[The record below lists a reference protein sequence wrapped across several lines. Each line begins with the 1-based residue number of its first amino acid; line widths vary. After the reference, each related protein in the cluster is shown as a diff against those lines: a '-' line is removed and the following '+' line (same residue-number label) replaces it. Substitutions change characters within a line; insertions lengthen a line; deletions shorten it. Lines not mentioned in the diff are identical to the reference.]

1 MSKKTSHMRSLLDV
15 IKSDEEQNT
24 NQQEREPQNKKTVN
38 PAVVVLPTP
47 PLKLYSALVI
57 P

>member
-24 NQQEREPQNKKTVN
+24 NQQEREPQNKKTV
-38 PAVVVLPTP
+38 A
-47 PLKLYSALVI
+47 KSAAKTLTAG
-57 P
+57 PYAQHRYFH